1 MPTSTPA
8 SRRSLDRWYVF
19 GILFVS
25 IAFGAFV
32 LYKSAYLKRPQGDF
46 GCFARA
52 GWAIRQGGEP
62 LYRVMDDN
70 YWHYNYPPVFAILMT
85 PFSDP
90 PRRQTA
96 LTVASVVGLSASAS
110 PYSPLL
116 AASVTPANAAP
127 FVDDTGHY
135 LPYPVSIALFYC
147 LSVGLLFVVVR
158 FLASAVEGMLPPA
171 ENEASA
177 HRRWWTL
184 RMLPVLACVVPI
196 GLTLMRGQV
205 QILLLLMLSGF
216 IVGLVRGRRFSAGLC
231 LSAAISLKLFPAFL
245 LIAPLIRRDL
255 RCLTGCAVGL
265 FVGLILIPVAVMGP
279 SRTLW
284 VYEDYAKVL
293 IGPALGLSSDPMRE
307 KELVNATG
315 TQSQSFQVILH
326 KTIHLGQADIPPQP
340 AGWVKLIHLLIGAT
354 MTVALFW
361 GEAGLGRASG
371 QLLFGKLV
379 LLTMVMVMVC
389 PVCHLH
395 YFIVALPLFMLVRA
409 RMETKTNWRGYWL
422 WAALTGA
429 FILALGIP
437 MIPGVLI
444 LRDVGV
450 PLAGALACWIAG
462 LVALWKDPVERE
474 TPQALGLAA

>member
-1 MPTSTPA
+1 MPTSTPS
-8 SRRSLDRWYVF
+8 SRRSLDRWYVI
-19 GILFVS
+19 GILVAS
-25 IAFGAFV
+25 VAFGGFV

-70 YWHYNYPPVFAILMT
+70 NWHYNYPPVFAICVT
-85 PFSDP
+85 PLADP

-96 LTVASVVGLSASAS
+96 TTVATVLGLSASAT

-116 AASVTPANAAP
+116 AASVTPANEAP
-127 FVDDTGHY
+127 FVEDTGHY

-147 LSVGLLFVVVR
+147 FSVGLLVVVVR
-158 FLASAVEGMLPPA
+158 FLGSAVEGMLPKA
-171 ENEASA
+171 EGDGAA
-177 HRRWWTL
+177 HRRWWSL
-184 RMLPVLACVVPI
+184 RLLPVLACVVPI

-216 IVGLVRGRRFSAGLC
+216 IVGLVRGRRFTAGMC
-231 LSAAISLKLFPAFL
+231 LSAAIALKLFPAFL
-245 LIAPLIRRDL
+245 LIAPLVRRDW
-255 RCLTGCAVGL
+255 RCLMGCTVGL
-265 FVGLILIPVAVMGP
+265 FVGLVLVPVAVMGP
-279 SRTLW
+279 SRTFW
-284 VYEDYAKVL
+284 VYKDYAKVL
-293 IGPALGLSSDPMRE
+293 IGPALGLSSDPLRE

-326 KTIHLGQADIPPQP
+326 KTIYLGRADIPPQP
-340 AGWVKLIHLLIGAT
+340 AGWMKLLHLLIAAT
-354 MTVALFW
+354 MTGALFW

-395 YFIVALPLFMLVRA
+395 YFIVTLPLFMIVRA
-409 RMETKTNWRGYWL
+409 RMETKTDWRGYRL
-422 WAALTGA
+422 WIVLTVT
-429 FILALGIP
+429 FVLALSVP

-450 PLAGALACWIAG
+450 PLAGALACWFAG
-462 LVALWKDPVERE
+462 LVALWKEPAEGQQM
-474 TPQALGLAA
+474 QALGRAA